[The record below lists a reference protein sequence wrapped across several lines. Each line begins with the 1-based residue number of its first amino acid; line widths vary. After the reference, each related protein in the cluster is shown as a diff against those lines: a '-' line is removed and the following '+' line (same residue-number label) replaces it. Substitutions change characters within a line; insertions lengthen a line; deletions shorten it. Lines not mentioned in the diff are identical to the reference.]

1 MSVSPLFQPARRLRR
16 QAPANPLAPS
26 AKAPAGFTDEARM
39 VSVERGGDLDG
50 LLRRLRVTAMNVQ
63 RSLRDVELGQILLC
77 AVMGS
82 VIGVAVDL
90 LREGVA
96 WLHVVDFGIPGH
108 HYLSEG
114 IGIDIA
120 RLLFVPAL
128 GGLLLGVMARLV
140 RRRFA
145 DITDPIE
152 ANALH
157 GGRMS
162 FRDSLWLTFTTLW
175 SNAAGASV
183 GMEAGY
189 SQLGAGFFSWAGRRL
204 RLRRAD
210 QRIFVTAGAG
220 AAIAAAFNAPLAGAF
235 YGYELILGS
244 YTTRALAPVVVA
256 SVAAALTQRA
266 MSHMKDLFT
275 VAGNFPVVADSYFLF
290 AFLGLGAAGIAVL
303 AMQGVTWT
311 ERGLRRYNLPD
322 WLRPAVGGIALSALA
337 LHTPEVLGSGHGA
350 VQLHFDMKFSMAALG
365 ILLAAKLIASAISV
379 GSGFRGGLF
388 SSALFI
394 GTLYGDL
401 CGQLAAYVSPGLGA
415 ERFVFMLAGMGA
427 VAAAVIGAPLTMV
440 FLVLEATGD
449 FQVTIAVVIAVTVA
463 STITRIFF
471 GYSFATWRFHLRGLT
486 IRGAHDVGW
495 ISEMTVGRLMRTDA
509 KLVPLS
515 RGLRSLRA
523 AFPVG
528 GTKRLYVVDTDN
540 RYAGAIDIDDLH
552 DPAIDDALDGA
563 VAGDLTED
571 EGKYLLPGENIRAAL
586 ARFDALAIET
596 MPVLDS
602 RHQVLGYVT
611 EAYALK
617 RYTQELERTRSAE
630 LGQGDLFSI
639 SPIAGEI
646 PKS

>member
-1 MSVSPLFQPARRLRR
+1 
-16 QAPANPLAPS
+16 
-26 AKAPAGFTDEARM
+26 M
-39 VSVERGGDLDG
+39 VSVERGDDLSG
-50 LLRRLRVTAMNVQ
+50 LWRRLRVILMSAQ
-63 RSLRDVELGQILLC
+63 RGVRDAEVGQILLC
-77 AVMGS
+77 ATMGS
-82 VIGVAVDL
+82 AIGAAVDI
-90 LREGVA
+90 LREGIA
-96 WLHVVDFGIPGH
+96 WLHVFDFGIPAD

-114 IGIDIA
+114 VGVDII
-120 RLLFVPAL
+120 RLLFVPVL
-128 GGLLLGVMARLV
+128 GGLLLGLMARLV

-145 DITDPIE
+145 DIADPIE

-162 FRDSLWLTFTTLW
+162 FRDSLWLTFTTVW
-175 SNAAGASV
+175 SNAAGASI

-189 SQLGAGFFSWAGRRL
+189 SQLGAGFFSWAGRWF

-275 VAGNFPVVADSYFLF
+275 VGGNFPIIADSYFLF
-290 AFLGLGAAGIAVL
+290 ALMGVGAAAIAVL
-303 AMQGVTWT
+303 AMQCVTWT
-311 ERGLRRYNLPD
+311 ERGFRRYGLPD
-322 WLRPAVGGIALSALA
+322 WLRPAAGGLALSALA

-350 VQLHFDMKFSMAALG
+350 VQLHFDMKFSIAALAV
-365 ILLAAKLIASAISV
+365 LLAAKLIASAISV

-388 SSALFI
+388 SSALLI
-394 GTLYGDL
+394 GTLFGDL
-401 CGQLAAYVSPGLGA
+401 CGQVAAYFSPALGA

-427 VAAAVIGAPLTMV
+427 VAAAIIGAPLTMV

-471 GYSFATWRFHLRGLT
+471 GYSFATWRFHLRGLS

-495 ISEMTVGRLMRTDA
+495 ISDMTVGRLMRKDA
-509 KLVPLS
+509 KVVPDS
-515 RGLRSLRA
+515 QGLRALRA

-528 GTKRLYVVDTDN
+528 GTKRLYVVDTQN
-540 RYAGAIDIDDLH
+540 RYTGAIDIDDLH

-571 EGKYLLPGENIRAAL
+571 EGKYLLPQENIRAAL

-630 LGQGDLFSI
+630 LGEGDLFSI
-639 SPIAGEI
+639 SPIPGETT
-646 PKS
+646 KS